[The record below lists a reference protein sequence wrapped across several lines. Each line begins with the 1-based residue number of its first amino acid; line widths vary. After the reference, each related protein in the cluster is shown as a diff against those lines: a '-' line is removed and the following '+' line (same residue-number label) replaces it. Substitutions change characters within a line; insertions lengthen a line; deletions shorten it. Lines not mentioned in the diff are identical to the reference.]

1 MDRIF
6 VTGDTHGFNDVK
18 KLDKMPDFLNKN
30 DILFILGDSG
40 ICWDGGTHDN
50 LMSLYYNDKNYT
62 TVSIIGNHENH
73 NLISKLPIVKK
84 FGGKLRKVNDRTFYI
99 ENGEILNINNRTFL
113 CIGGADSIDKHLR
126 TESINW
132 WSEETISNKDIIK
145 ARNNLEKYNNKI
157 DYVLSHTGGIHI
169 VSSLCFNPTKSDF
182 KLTELLESIKY
193 KHHYC
198 GHYHFDKVI
207 SSKERI
213 VYDDLL
219 ELYFN

>member
-1 MDRIF
+1 M
-6 VTGDTHGFNDVK
+6 
-18 KLDKMPDFLNKN
+18 
-30 DILFILGDSG
+30 
-40 ICWDGGTHDN
+40 
-50 LMSLYYNDKNYT
+50 
-62 TVSIIGNHENH
+62 
-73 NLISKLPIVKK
+73 
-84 FGGKLRKVNDRTFYI
+84 
-99 ENGEILNINNRTFL
+99 
-113 CIGGADSIDKHLR
+113 CIGGADSIDKYLR
-126 TESINW
+126 TKGINR
-132 WSEETISNKDIIK
+132 WSEETISNKDIIN
-145 ARNNLEKYNNKI
+145 ARNNLEKYNNKV